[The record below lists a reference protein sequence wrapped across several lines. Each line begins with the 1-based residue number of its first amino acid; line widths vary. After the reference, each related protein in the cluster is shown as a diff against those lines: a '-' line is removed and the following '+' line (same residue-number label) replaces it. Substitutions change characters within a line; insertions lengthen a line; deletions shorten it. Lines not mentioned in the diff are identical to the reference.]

1 MSSGHK
7 TVTALLALI
16 GALILV
22 ITGLVTAWPVWVW
35 PVVAA
40 LLTSSALLIGRALAP
55 KTGHHSQYMPPEEL
69 LPIPQVSRQ
78 EQRVTEVA
86 LPSAV
91 ADYDFLFS
99 ALVRW
104 DILEP
109 TDEAPHINPGGLAVD
124 AVLERARVITALEQP
139 HRSSLVQHQLNG
151 ALGTMLQD
159 AGGRVAAMAADV
171 TLTLSPRDQER
182 LDKLS
187 KVRKDEDLWK
197 HERKYELDRRS
208 YLGEDVLKDPG
219 RAVVWWLAK
228 NNDHIEETVD
238 RIGVLAQLSA
248 AANNSEVPEPFR
260 PYVEKEPD
268 SIPAPPDHDEP
279 PSPFVPRPSGAPPLN
294 GAPVGDYLNGLLHA
308 AGVTETNTS
317 AIARRFA
324 NVLET
329 DGYRSAAE
337 EIRRRFA
344 AAASAADSPPSTD
357 TGRSA

>member
-22 ITGLVTAWPVWVW
+22 IVGLVAAWPMWVW
-35 PVVAA
+35 PVAAVLLAGTA
-40 LLTSSALLIGRALAP
+40 LLTARALAP
-55 KTGHHSQYMPPEEL
+55 KAGPYLPPEEL
-69 LPIPQVSRQ
+69 LPLPRVSRQ
-78 EQRVTEVA
+78 EQRVTDVA

-99 ALVRW
+99 ATVRW
-104 DILEP
+104 DILDP
-109 TDEAPHINPGGLAVD
+109 ADDAPHVNPGGLAVD
-124 AVLERARVITALEQP
+124 AVLERARAITALEQP

-151 ALGTMLQD
+151 ALGTMRHD
-159 AGGRVAAMAADV
+159 ASGRVAAMAADV
-171 TLTLSPRDQER
+171 TLSLSPRDQER

-248 AANNSEVPEPFR
+248 AANNREVPEPFR
-260 PYVEKEPD
+260 AYVEREPD
-268 SIPAPPDHDEP
+268 TTPTPSDEDEP
-279 PSPFVPRPSGAPPLN
+279 SAPFIPRPSGAHPLN
-294 GAPVGDYLNGLLHA
+294 GAPVGDYLNGLMHA
-308 AGVTETNTS
+308 AGVTEPGTS

-324 NVLET
+324 NILET

-337 EIRRRFA
+337 EIRRRFVPA
-344 AAASAADSPPSTD
+344 APTADDPTPD
-357 TGRSA
+357 AGTGT